1 MSEIDG
7 VEKAK
12 EEAIN
17 KIVSSREDLEEFLED
32 YTEKVADRVS
42 KETAN
47 EVRNEMITAVA
58 NGDLGSKS
66 SDKFNNYHRRLYETL
81 ALDSSDSR
89 KESKKI
95 LNEANSISESDTSI
109 FNNFSSTTKQPDS
122 ARRQSQRVSYLRS
135 MKDPIVGSIPDT
147 YTRWVVGR
155 GINYDFDDNRV
166 QKIVDD
172 FWKEN
177 DMDIKL
183 KKYYWRFIV
192 ESELFTI
199 LFVDRKRGKVR
210 TREIPPREITDVEIN
225 PDDKEDRYS
234 YKREFVDN
242 ANNTDKKIYPD
253 LTYYDND
260 KKLNGGN
267 KSKYEGSSEWEGP
280 NKLVHFM
287 KLMNNRE
294 VRGRVFFERFLN
306 WAEWFK
312 DWVIDRAIINHEKG
326 RVVWILTIKGR
337 AQNNWEKFT
346 SAPAGGSVKV
356 QTKNKEWEPVNA
368 DIRGDNVQDDGL
380 FLLYQICAGSALPL
394 HILTQ
399 RTDQQ
404 VYSSIRKSETSFS
417 MSIMDKRHSLAEEYL
432 KPIFKKVIEIGIN
445 SDRYNVP
452 KRIDI
457 TQYVSE
463 GIRADFKETLDDYK
477 EDNLEADDFIRKI
490 KSLIESSKRDIKG
503 GEYTSSSRKKLL
515 EEAESIKNKCDKNMK
530 DLIESNFKEEPDGLN
545 EIMKSSYKFFE
556 EGIKT
561 RIDTKNCPVS
571 IEFPDLI
578 KEDFLNMAKV
588 LKIYKQEGIASKRTI
603 RKKAGLDPEK
613 EELLLKREQNEDN

>member
-1 MSEIDG
+1 MSEWND
-7 VEKAK
+7 VKEAK
-12 EEAIN
+12 EETIN
-17 KIVSSREDLEEFLED
+17 KFVSSREDLEDLLED
-32 YTEKVADRVS
+32 YTQKVADRVS
-42 KETAN
+42 KETAD
-47 EVRNEMITAVA
+47 EVRNEMLTAVA
-58 NGDLGSKS
+58 NGELESSS
-66 SDKFNNYHRRLYETL
+66 SDKFNDYHKRLYETL
-81 ALDSSDSR
+81 ALDSADSR

-95 LNEANSISESDTSI
+95 LKEASTISESDVPI
-109 FNNFSSTTKQPDS
+109 YNNFSSTTKQPDS

-155 GINYDFDDNRV
+155 GINYDFADNRV
-166 QKIVDD
+166 QKVADD
-172 FWKEN
+172 FWEEN
-177 DMDIKL
+177 SMDVKL

-192 ESELFTI
+192 ESELFTT
-199 LFVDRKRGKVR
+199 LFVDRKRGRVR
-210 TREIPPREITDVEIN
+210 IREIPPREVTDIEIN
-225 PDDKEDRYS
+225 SDDKEDRYS

-242 ANNTDKKIYPD
+242 SNNPDTKVYPD
-253 LTYYDND
+253 INYYDGDN
-260 KKLNGGN
+260 KLSGSGG
-267 KSKYEGSSEWEGP
+267 SDYEGSPDWEGP
-280 NKLVHFM
+280 NKLVHFI

-326 RVVWILTIKGR
+326 RVVWILTLKGR

-346 SAPAGGSVKV
+346 SAPAGGTVKI
-356 QTKNKEWEPVNA
+356 QTQNKEWEPVSA

-432 KPIFKKVIEIGIN
+432 KPIFKKVIEVGIN
-445 SDRYNVP
+445 SDRYNIP
-452 KRIDI
+452 RQIDI

-463 GIRADFKETLDDYK
+463 GIRSDFKETMDNYKNDELDYD
-477 EDNLEADDFIRKI
+477 EFIRKV
-490 KSLIESSKRDIKG
+490 KNLVESSKRDIKDG
-503 GEYTSSSRKKLL
+503 NYTPSSRKKMLR
-515 EEAESIKNKCDKNMK
+515 EAESIENACNSGMS
-530 DLIESNFKEEPDGLN
+530 DLIESNFEEEPDN
-545 EIMKSSYKFFE
+545 IIDIMKSSYRFFE

-561 RIDTKNCPVS
+561 RIDTKDCPVS

-588 LKIYKQEGIASKRTI
+588 LKIYDQNNIASKRTI
-603 RKKAGLDPEK
+603 RKKAGLDPEQ
-613 EELLLKREQNEDN
+613 EELLIKREKLEDN